1 MRLPE
6 PEGMAL
12 VDVGILGVV
21 GVVGVGAAGRNP
33 DSDRC
38 GGDGSD
44 PGVLR
49 VLASHLRAGQSVQ
62 QVAHQFRC
70 WDELRCALRSIVRYA
85 TDWTGV
91 IYIVTQ
97 HGQVPAWMDQSHPGV
112 RIVSLEQ
119 LLTEAERRQMLPTF
133 NSNVIESFVHRI
145 PQLSPRFIYV
155 NNDLFF
161 HKPVGLNDF

>member
-21 GVVGVGAAGRNP
+21 GVVGVGGAGRNP

-44 PGVLR
+44 PGFLR
-49 VLASHLRAGQSVQ
+49 VLASSHLRAGQSVQ
-62 QVAHQFRC
+62 RVAHKFRC
-70 WDELRCALRSIVRYA
+70 WDELRYALRSIVRYA

-119 LLTEAERRQMLPTF
+119 LLTEAKAPPDVAHVQFERDRVVRASHSATLAA
-133 NSNVIESFVHRI
+133 VHLHE
-145 PQLSPRFIYV
+145 Q
-155 NNDLFF
+155 
-161 HKPVGLNDF
+161 